1 MNCDTY
7 LAMLETLPVE
17 ELAYGNAREHAA
29 NCRDCDRVT
38 QVVAERERNLVMA
51 FGGLYPSVQAGSITA
66 RALELSRRRRIAL
79 YYRIGLGVA
88 TVATFFFVIVTR
100 RVVPQ
105 RAMIETFRLQCLS
118 PDQAIEVLRKVTS
131 PAVSLSARDNS
142 LGIIRVAG
150 PPGEIERVRSVLVRY
165 YNATE
170 SQCGLRLTIPQ
181 VIRLP

>member
-7 LAMLETLPVE
+7 LSMLETLPVE
-17 ELAYGNAREHAA
+17 ELAYGGAREHAA

-51 FGGLYPSVQAGSITA
+51 FGGLYPSVHAGSITA
-66 RALELSRRRRIAL
+66 RSLELSRRRRIAF

-88 TVATFFFVIVTR
+88 TVASILFFVMTTR
-100 RVVPQ
+100 RVAPV
-105 RAMIETFRLQCLS
+105 RVSETFRLQCLS
-118 PDQAIEVLRKVTS
+118 PDQAIEVLRTVTS

-142 LGIIRVAG
+142 LGIIRVAA

-165 YNATE
+165 DNPTE
-170 SQCGLRLTIPQ
+170 SQCGVRITIPQ
-181 VIRLP
+181 VIKVP